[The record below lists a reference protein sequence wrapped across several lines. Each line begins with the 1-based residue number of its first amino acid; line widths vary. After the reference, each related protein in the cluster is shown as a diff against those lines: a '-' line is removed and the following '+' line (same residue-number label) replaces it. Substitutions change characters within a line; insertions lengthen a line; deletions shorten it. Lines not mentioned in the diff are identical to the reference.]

1 MPVTVN
7 MVIAVLVVVAAALG
21 LAFVKVGELAGLGRP
36 APRGSLRAPHGRL
49 VRTRCLDAPAALGF
63 GERLARLA
71 APQLIVLALALGL
84 CLAGLLAF
92 GGVLAPTL
100 QLIAA
105 VAVGLGLTYA
115 DAGPWRALGH
125 ALAGYLAGGVVA
137 TLLGLYVLPGVMPF
151 DVGAVN
157 ALTMVLG
164 TAGLTLALAW
174 MPPKRAWAR
183 EFEDGHVNAIRV
195 SDRSTAARAYAALA
209 DAAWQPPAD
218 RIRHAH
224 AHDVVRAARKE
235 GDEDGE

>member
-7 MVIAVLVVVAAALG
+7 MVIVGLIVVAAALG

-49 VRTRCLDAPAALGF
+49 VRTRCLDEPAALGF
-63 GERLARLA
+63 AARLARLG
-71 APQLIVLALALGL
+71 APLLVVLALSLAVG
-84 CLAGLLAF
+84 LAGLLPL
-92 GGVLAPTL
+92 GGVLLPSL
-100 QLIAA
+100 ELIAA

-115 DAGPWRALGH
+115 DAGPWRALGY
-125 ALAGYLAGGVVA
+125 ALAGYLVGGVAA
-137 TLLGLYVLPGVMPF
+137 TAAGLGAML
-151 DVGAVN
+151 A
-157 ALTMVLG
+157 G
-164 TAGLTLALAW
+164 TALEALALAW

-195 SDRSTAARAYAALA
+195 SDRSAAARAYAALA

-224 AHDVVRAARKE
+224 AHDVVRAARKG
-235 GDEDGE
+235 GDEDGK

>member
-7 MVIAVLVVVAAALG
+7 MVIAGLIVVAAALG

-63 GERLARLA
+63 AARLARLG
-71 APQLIVLALALGL
+71 APLLVVLALSLAVG
-84 CLAGLLAF
+84 LAGLLPL
-92 GGVLAPTL
+92 GGVLLPSL
-100 QLIAA
+100 ELVAA

-115 DAGPWRALGH
+115 DAGPWRALGY
-125 ALAGYLAGGVVA
+125 ALAGYLVGGVAA
-137 TLLGLYVLPGVMPF
+137 TAAGLGVMPG
-151 DVGAVN
+151 DGAAIN
-157 ALTMVLG
+157 GLTLVAG
-164 TAGLTLALAW
+164 TALEALALAW

-195 SDRSTAARAYAALA
+195 SDRSAAARAYAALA

-224 AHDVVRAARKE
+224 AHDVVRAARKG